1 MKSWL
6 LSISIIFT
14 FSFAHSTPP
23 DFNKTSDY
31 SCQQEVMDQVP
42 FSYCIRNVDR
52 TQTSDVIYF
61 FHGLNGGADTWFTQY
76 LGTRMMH
83 EYWNQK
89 GYKPTIITISFGS
102 SWLLVNTR
110 RSQLLPLFIEKIMP
124 FLESKIGGLQT
135 GRRMLIGQ
143 SMGGFNAVQASL
155 QHPELFSKVALLCPA
170 LTTLGPF
177 ASEEEIAEYIRRNKA
192 DPALIADMVKLTRL
206 AFENQSDWE
215 RHDPM
220 KLVSRSSPFRRPQFH
235 ISIGVTDEYGFF
247 EGSWVFT
254 KLGLRNFFF
263 FDWMPV
269 IGGHC
274 NFSRV
279 SASKFIMGE

>member
-6 LSISIIFT
+6 VSISIIFSYGFA
-14 FSFAHSTPP
+14 FSAPVEAES
-23 DFNKTSDY
+23 KDY
-31 SCQQEVMDQVP
+31 SCHQESFDQIP
-42 FSYCIRNVDR
+42 FKYCIRHVDR
-52 TQTSDVIYF
+52 TQTQDVVYF
-61 FHGLNGGADTWFTQY
+61 FHGLNGNEETWFTQF
-76 LGTRMMH
+76 LGTKMIQG
-83 EYWNQK
+83 YWNRK
-89 GYKPTIITISFGS
+89 GYKPTVITVSFGT
-102 SWLLVNTR
+102 SWLLVNSKR
-110 RSQLLPLFIEKIMP
+110 VGLLSLFVNRIMP
-124 FLESKIGGLQT
+124 FLEGQVGGLQN

-155 QHPELFSKVALLCPA
+155 QHPELFTKVALLCPA

-177 ASEEEIAEYIRRNKA
+177 ASEEEITDYIRRNKA
-192 DPALIADMVKLTRL
+192 DPALIAEMLQITRK
-206 AFENQSDWE
+206 AFESQEDWE
-215 RHDPM
+215 LHDPM
-220 KLVSRSSPFRRPQFH
+220 KLISQKTLTSRPRFH

-254 KLGLRNFFF
+254 RNGFKNLFF

-274 NFSRV
+274 NFSRT